1 MVKRILLLGF
11 LLAAGAGAL
20 AQNSV
25 QEPEQP
31 YAVVNLSVCNMRR
44 TPEFDAEMISQAL
57 RGTPV
62 HVLAVN
68 KWYQIQSPDTY
79 TGWVHPEG
87 IHLMTKA
94 EYHDWNAAEK
104 VVVTALQG
112 IAYSKPSLSAEPVSD
127 LAGGDRVRYKGLV
140 NWFYEVEFPDGRIGY
155 IPRNIASKESVWRE
169 NLRTDVPAI
178 LATARSMTG
187 FPYIWAGMSPKGMD
201 CSGYVR
207 TVLFLHDIIIPRDA
221 GPQSRVGQ
229 RIEPP
234 DDFQP
239 GDLIFFGRR
248 DPAGIKPFTW
258 ATRRSSTRSESSR
271 SGVSTRR
278 ARSTMHSTPAGC
290 STHPASFHT
299 STGKKGSTRPLPTRI
314 IWNN

>member
-1 MVKRILLLGF
+1 
-11 LLAAGAGAL
+11 
-20 AQNSV
+20 
-25 QEPEQP
+25 
-31 YAVVNLSVCNMRR
+31 MRR
-44 TPEFDAEMISQAL
+44 TPDFDAEMISQAL
-57 RGTPV
+57 LGTPV
-62 HVLAVN
+62 HVLAFN

-229 RIEPP
+229 RIEHP

-248 DPAGIKPFTW
+248 DPAGIKDRVSHVAIYLGDKTFIHAIGIVKVGSFDPDSPLYDAFNTGRMLY
-258 ATRRSSTRSESSR
+258 ASR
-271 SGVSTRR
+271 I
-278 ARSTMHSTPAGC
+278 
-290 STHPASFHT
+290 
-299 STGKKGSTRPLPTRI
+299 LPYIDREEGLNTTLT
-314 IWNN
+314 NPYYLE